1 VSQQS
6 RWAMAKER
14 DKEEK
19 WYYSFLPY
27 NVSAGSTNA
36 LIPLFITEGLKG
48 TVAQVGIVNAAISL
62 ASVPGAILWGNLSDT
77 TRKRVPF
84 VMLGFLGVAFSLL
97 LMSFAGSMTEYYVAN
112 FIFGFMGASIA
123 PVGTVMVLECFPR
136 KQWAKRLG
144 DFSRVGG
151 LGWVLGLIL
160 GTAWLTLFPDDGTG
174 MQMRSLF
181 LLAGG
186 LGFMSVFLGWHYMRE
201 PSTSVSRKELPQ
213 FDLYRAPT
221 YLMEKLRYMPHRLLY
236 VVELSSKNISPVN
249 FSRNLKKYCAV
260 VFLAFTGFLSFY
272 VALPIYLS
280 QYVGLSSAHVFA
292 VYLASSFVSM
302 IFYVYSGKLV
312 DRFGG
317 RKVQGI
323 AFGLRMLVF
332 PVFFIVTLVP
342 MAPNTM
348 FLLMC
353 LLNGLSGMCWALLIV
368 AGDALVAGMSL
379 RQFRSQSMGMYN
391 SVRGVATIVGSLM
404 GGIVAQYFGYLTLF
418 LASSSFV
425 LISLILLLVIKVD
438 KDPEE
443 ESEAVAL

>member
-1 VSQQS
+1 
-6 RWAMAKER
+6 MAKEI

-27 NVSAGSTNA
+27 NASAGSTNA

-48 TVAQVGIVNAAISL
+48 SVAQVGIVNAAISL

-84 VMLGFLGVAFSLL
+84 VLLGFLGVAFSLL
-97 LMSFAGSMTEYYVAN
+97 LMGFASNMTEYYVAN
-112 FIFGFMGASIA
+112 LLFGFMGASIA

-136 KQWAKRLG
+136 QQWATRLG

-160 GTAWLTLFPDDGTG
+160 GTTWLTIFPDQGEG
-174 MQMRSLF
+174 MQMRALF

-186 LGFMSVFLGWHYMRE
+186 LGFLSMFLGWHYMRE
-201 PSTSVSRKELPQ
+201 PSRSVLREELPQ
-213 FDLYRAPT
+213 FDLYRVPN
-221 YLMEKLRYMPHRLLY
+221 YLMEKLRYMPQRLLY
-236 VVELSSKNISPVN
+236 IVELSSKNMSSEN
-249 FSRNLKKYCAV
+249 YSRNLRMYCAV
-260 VFLAFTGFLSFY
+260 VFMAFTGFLGFY
-272 VALPIYLS
+272 VALPIYLN
-280 QYVGLSSAHVFA
+280 QYVGLSSAQVFA
-292 VYLASSFVSM
+292 VYLASSFISM
-302 IFYVYSGKLV
+302 IFYAYSGKLV

-317 RKVQGI
+317 RRVQGL
-323 AFGLRMLVF
+323 AFGLRMVIFPLFFLVTM
-332 PVFFIVTLVP
+332 VTLDV
-342 MAPNTM
+342 NTL

-368 AGDALVAGMSL
+368 AGDSLVAGMSR

-391 SVRGVATIVGSLM
+391 SVRGIATIVGSLL
-404 GGIVAQYFGYLTLF
+404 GGVVAQYFGYLSLF
-418 LASSSFV
+418 LLSSAFV
-425 LISLILLLVIKVD
+425 LVSIVLLMIIKVD
-438 KDPEE
+438 KDPEG